1 LQKNLKIRN
10 KKLGK
15 NTAIHI
21 TSKNMF
27 SNYQENIDKI
37 FNSVKRSVPRYY
49 QSTTDIQ
56 QEFLQSFE
64 NMVGLS
70 IMIQKEF
77 VRNIDIPS
85 NIPTPILHVIDDT
98 SEEFVKVTSIQNKMM
113 LAIIDAIQQNIKTFN
128 VNLKSFAD
136 LNKNVLQ
143 FWIPIF
149 STKYN

>member
-1 LQKNLKIRN
+1 
-10 KKLGK
+10 
-15 NTAIHI
+15 
-21 TSKNMF
+21 MF
-27 SNYQENIDKI
+27 SNYQENIDKM

-77 VRNIDIPS
+77 VRNIDITS

-98 SEEFVKVTSIQNKMM
+98 SEEFIKVTSIQNKMM
-113 LAIIDAIQQNIKTFN
+113 LAIIDATQQNIKTFN
-128 VNLKSFAD
+128 VNLKSFTD

>member
-1 LQKNLKIRN
+1 
-10 KKLGK
+10 
-15 NTAIHI
+15 
-21 TSKNMF
+21 MF
-27 SNYQENIDKI
+27 SNYQENTDKM

-77 VRNIDIPS
+77 VRNIDITS
-85 NIPTPILHVIDDT
+85 NIPTSILHVIDDT

>member
-1 LQKNLKIRN
+1 
-10 KKLGK
+10 
-15 NTAIHI
+15 
-21 TSKNMF
+21 MF
-27 SNYQENIDKI
+27 SNYQENIDKM

-77 VRNIDIPS
+77 VRNIDITS
-85 NIPTPILHVIDDT
+85 NIPTPILHVIDDA

-113 LAIIDAIQQNIKTFN
+113 LTIFDAIQQNIKIFN
-128 VNLKSFAD
+128 VNLKSFTD

>member
-1 LQKNLKIRN
+1 M
-10 KKLGK
+10 GK
-15 NTAIHI
+15 NTAMHI

-27 SNYQENIDKI
+27 SNYQENIDKM

-56 QEFLQSFE
+56 QELLQSFE

-77 VRNIDIPS
+77 VRNIDITI
-85 NIPTPILHVIDDT
+85 NIPAPILHVIDDT

-128 VNLKSFAD
+128 VNLKSFTD

>member
-1 LQKNLKIRN
+1 
-10 KKLGK
+10 
-15 NTAIHI
+15 
-21 TSKNMF
+21 MF

-77 VRNIDIPS
+77 VRNIDITS

-98 SEEFVKVTSIQNKMM
+98 SEEFVKVTSMQNKMM

-128 VNLKSFAD
+128 VNLKSFTD

>member
-1 LQKNLKIRN
+1 M
-10 KKLGK
+10 GK
-15 NTAIHI
+15 NTAMHI

-27 SNYQENIDKI
+27 SNYQENIDKM

-77 VRNIDIPS
+77 VRTADITS

-98 SEEFVKVTSIQNKMM
+98 SEEFIKVTSIQNKMM
-113 LAIIDAIQQNIKTFN
+113 LTIFDAIQQNIKIFN
-128 VNLKSFAD
+128 VNLKSFTD